1 MFYIA
6 TKDGLSVSFPG
17 GKNFQ
22 VAKDHVNFKKVLDLV
37 TKNSNCTVE
46 EVEGLVNLKKALQ
59 SVKEEDVELK
69 LNGADELEVFVDG
82 KKYEILDKSLE
93 WRLIQM
99 IKDNDDELRAASIK
113 SFAKFIKNLNQN
125 PSFQS
130 VRQLYG
136 FLDKNDL
143 PITQNGTFLAYKKV
157 RHDFLDIHSG
167 TFDNSIGKDVA
178 MPRYQVEDNPEVTC
192 SRGLHVC
199 SYSYLEHYAQSD
211 LDHVVICE
219 VNPKDVV
226 SVPYDY
232 NNAKMRVC
240 AYKVVDEVPTF
251 FEAQLAGYVYGNH
264 ADGWLMETFTKLAD
278 FYKSFFK
285 TTKVDF
291 NSNPDTV
298 SVTPAVIEAFFKAA
312 KKSFAD
318 LPDSFVEDW
327 KKYNETSLPTI
338 KDMITILS
346 KYDSN
351 WVVKSEDKDEESAE

>member
-6 TKDGLSVSFPG
+6 TKDGLSVSFAG

-22 VAKDHVNFKKVLDLV
+22 VAKDHVNFQKVLDLV
-37 TKNSNCTVE
+37 TKHADCTAD
-46 EVEGLVNLKKALQ
+46 EVEGLVNLKKSLQ
-59 SVKEEDVELK
+59 SVKEDGVEFK

-82 KKYEILDKSLE
+82 EKYEILDKSLE

-99 IKDNDDELRAASIK
+99 IKDSDDDFRKASIK

-167 TFDNSIGKDVA
+167 TFDNSIGKDVK

-199 SYSYLEHYAQSD
+199 SYGYLDNFAHSN

-240 AYKVVDEVPTF
+240 EYKVVDEIPTF

-264 ADGWLMETFTKLAD
+264 AEGWLMETFTKLAD

-285 TTKVDF
+285 ATKVDF
-291 NSNPDTV
+291 SRNPDTV
-298 SVTPAVIEAFFKAA
+298 AVTPAVIEAFFKAA
-312 KKSFAD
+312 KKEFKD
-318 LPDSFVEDW
+318 LPDSYVEDW
-327 KKYNETSLPTI
+327 KTERETSLPTI
-338 KDMITILS
+338 KDLITVLS

-351 WVVKSEDKDEESAE
+351 WVVKSETEDEE